1 MLEMMDIGVED
12 AVAYRVGGKITQ
24 EEMTSV
30 LSALVQLNR

>member
-30 LSALVQLNR
+30 FSALVQLNR